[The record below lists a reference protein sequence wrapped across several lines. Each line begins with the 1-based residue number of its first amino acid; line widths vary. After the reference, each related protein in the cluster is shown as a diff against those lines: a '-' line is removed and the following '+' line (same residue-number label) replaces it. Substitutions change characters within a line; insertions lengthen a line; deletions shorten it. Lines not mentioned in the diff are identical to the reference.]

1 MKLTY
6 AYRIALLSTEGKF
19 SCLKCAENIENVSHD
34 KLTRFLANNDEKPE
48 IDIKNLP
55 KGGRLIFDDTAIS
68 KRYSKNIEGVRYG
81 WCFIIEKSHPWLY
94 FNQDNLCV

>member
-34 KLTRFLANNDEKPE
+34 KLTRFLANNDKKTE

-55 KGGRLIFDDTAIS
+55 K
-68 KRYSKNIEGVRYG
+68 
-81 WCFIIEKSHPWLY
+81 
-94 FNQDNLCV
+94 